1 MKEKYILEIQNLNKS
16 FANLKVLKN
25 IDLSVKDKDIV
36 SIIGSSG
43 SGKSTLLRC
52 IAKLENIDSG
62 KIILE
67 DTEIQN
73 DKSNRILSKK
83 VGMVFQ
89 QFNLFPHYTVL
100 ENISKPL
107 ITVNKASKTKSRQ
120 RALDLLEKVKLSDK
134 KNNYPHQLS
143 GGQKQRVAIARA
155 LAMDPEIMLFDE
167 PTSALDPEL
176 CGEVFQTIK
185 DLAKDGMTMIIV
197 THEMNFA
204 KEISDRVVFMDNGI
218 IVEEGPS
225 EKIFNTPKNERTKR
239 FLKRTIFNN

>member
-1 MKEKYILEIQNLNKS
+1 MLEIQNLNKS

>member
-73 DKSNRILSKK
+73 DKSNRILNKK